1 MNNTIQ
7 VLPKLAIA
15 RRLYGS
21 YRGIRTAMLALRA
34 MPGEIANSV
43 THGIG
48 FVLSLLGTVGMLC
61 YMLPRG
67 DVWHRSGCIIFLLT
81 MVTVYF
87 ASTCSHLITQP
98 ALRRWFRRLDQG
110 VIYLF
115 IAGSYTPWAI
125 TYCRSDVGL
134 SLLGLIWLTALTGF
148 VSKVVLRRHVNSV
161 RLALYMLLAWIP
173 VLPLR
178 HLLDIVPVAAFAWLL
193 IGGACYTVG
202 TIFWKIDNKRYNF
215 HAIWHVMVMLG
226 TTCHYVAVFNYAIP

>member
-1 MNNTIQ
+1 MNALKHFFAHLRSREGRQSRKIFQNFFLILALILIVNSTLFHLIMAHEMN
-7 VLPKLAIA
+7 VLPDGRNHNLDNDAPTAI
-15 RRLYGS
+15 YW
-21 YRGIRTAMLALRA
+21 
-34 MPGEIANSV
+34 
-43 THGIG
+43 
-48 FVLSLLGTVGMLC
+48 VLITMSTVGYGDITFETHLGQLFSIAVML
-61 YMLPRG
+61 
-67 DVWHRSGCIIFLLT
+67 S
-81 MVTVYF
+81 
-87 ASTCSHLITQP
+87 
-98 ALRRWFRRLDQG
+98 G

-115 IAGSYTPWAI
+115 IAGSYTPWSI
-125 TYCRSDVGL
+125 TYGRADVGL
-134 SLLGLIWLTALTGF
+134 PLLGLIWLTALTGF

-226 TTCHYVAVFNYAIP
+226 ELLQVKLKLAWLA